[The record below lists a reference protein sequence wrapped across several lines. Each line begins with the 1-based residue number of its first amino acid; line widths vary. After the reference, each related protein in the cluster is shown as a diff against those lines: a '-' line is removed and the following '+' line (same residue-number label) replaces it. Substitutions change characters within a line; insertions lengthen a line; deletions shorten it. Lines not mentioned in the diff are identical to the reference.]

1 MDNNQ
6 LVGTL
11 CMDICVNEEITL
23 PRCVTS
29 DLEIND
35 LESSTYKFYLINNID
50 SSFIVPTK
58 NLAIELNSVTL
69 EQGTRLDEFEMK
81 LSNFIKVVFFFI

>member
-1 MDNNQ
+1 MENNQ

-11 CMDICVNEEITL
+11 CMDICINEEITL
-23 PRCVTS
+23 PKCVTS

-35 LESSTYKFYLINNID
+35 LKSSKYKFYLIDNID

-58 NLAIELNSVTL
+58 SLAIESNSVIL
-69 EQGTRLDEFEMK
+69 DKNIRIDEFEMM
-81 LSNFIKVVFFFI
+81 LSHLVKVI